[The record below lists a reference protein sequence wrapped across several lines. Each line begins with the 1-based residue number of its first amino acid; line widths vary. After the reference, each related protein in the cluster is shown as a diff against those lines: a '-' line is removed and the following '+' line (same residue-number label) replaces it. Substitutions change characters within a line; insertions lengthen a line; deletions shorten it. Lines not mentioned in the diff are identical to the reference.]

1 MLAIFARINVKWPSW
16 VKSLLQVLSILN
28 FNIDIA
34 GPECAFP
41 EFDYRDKWIVTI
53 LFPVIFGGALLIVFL
68 LVAGWKFI
76 KSRFKLSTK
85 KAKYTSHGPRLV
97 ATFLLIIYCLYLSV
111 CRRAL
116 DIFNCNP
123 PDPPDGY
130 LYTEFVSIDCEAGI
144 CKCDDPNE
152 LQAQLKPWAALALF
166 CYAIG
171 FPLFVAY
178 ITHFYRIQ
186 MKLDQLLRAHGLG
199 ESREDSIHGVDF
211 ASRKCGSKSK
221 RTYVIRKTYNM
232 LYYHFKPG
240 KVYWMVV
247 ILTRKFLVALC
258 ALMFRANI
266 GFMLSTILLILF
278 LNYVLAAKH
287 RPFMSTMERQLVLL
301 SHREKSAEAED
312 LMKRGKSQDRIPTD
326 AMLHYQLQDGIM
338 KLQEEIRERQVN
350 KKRGGGLA
358 SLDLAKGESDRAT
371 PTGKKHYYFDYNTLD
386 RVLISCA
393 IFLSIIGLM
402 FESKQFYIT
411 DLDTGL
417 EVLNPASSTF
427 YNTVL
432 ICAGLVLFGSIV
444 YYTIVFL
451 AEVVGR
457 MPKWLLFCFA
467 SKQSRHAQA
476 AAMLAAYPSMKEGA
490 IEMSVNPQLK
500 GKIGIGASAAKADAQ
515 QAEIDLNRLVGEVD
529 KLDENQKALADE
541 YRRLKAQGARAK
553 LQKGVANPR
562 DRRRQKK
569 TKQQFMREWW

>member
-1 MLAIFARINVKWPSW
+1 
-16 VKSLLQVLSILN
+16 
-28 FNIDIA
+28 
-34 GPECAFP
+34 
-41 EFDYRDKWIVTI
+41 
-53 LFPVIFGGALLIVFL
+53 
-68 LVAGWKFI
+68 
-76 KSRFKLSTK
+76 
-85 KAKYTSHGPRLV
+85 
-97 ATFLLIIYCLYLSV
+97 
-111 CRRAL
+111 
-116 DIFNCNP
+116 
-123 PDPPDGY
+123 
-130 LYTEFVSIDCEAGI
+130 
-144 CKCDDPNE
+144 
-152 LQAQLKPWAALALF
+152 
-166 CYAIG
+166 
-171 FPLFVAY
+171 
-178 ITHFYRIQ
+178 
-186 MKLDQLLRAHGLG
+186 
-199 ESREDSIHGVDF
+199 
-211 ASRKCGSKSK
+211 
-221 RTYVIRKTYNM
+221 
-232 LYYHFKPG
+232 
-240 KVYWMVV
+240 
-247 ILTRKFLVALC
+247 
-258 ALMFRANI
+258 
-266 GFMLSTILLILF
+266 
-278 LNYVLAAKH
+278 
-287 RPFMSTMERQLVLL
+287 LL

-569 TKQQFMREWW
+569 TKQQFMRAETPGQMK

>member
-1 MLAIFARINVKWPSW
+1 M
-16 VKSLLQVLSILN
+16 
-28 FNIDIA
+28 
-34 GPECAFP
+34 
-41 EFDYRDKWIVTI
+41 
-53 LFPVIFGGALLIVFL
+53 
-68 LVAGWKFI
+68 
-76 KSRFKLSTK
+76 
-85 KAKYTSHGPRLV
+85 
-97 ATFLLIIYCLYLSV
+97 
-111 CRRAL
+111 
-116 DIFNCNP
+116 
-123 PDPPDGY
+123 
-130 LYTEFVSIDCEAGI
+130 YTEFVSINCEAGI

-152 LQAQLKPWAALALF
+152 LQAQLKPWAALALVF
-166 CYAIG
+166 YAIG

-178 ITHFYRIQ
+178 ITYFYRIQ

-211 ASRKCGSKSK
+211 QSRKCGSKSK

-247 ILTRKFLVALC
+247 ILSRKFLVALC

-278 LNYVLAAKH
+278 FNYVLAAKH

-301 SHREKSAEAED
+301 KHREKSAEAED
-312 LMKRGKSQDRIPTD
+312 LMKRGKSSDRIPKD
-326 AMLHYQLQDGIM
+326 AMLHFQLQDGIM
-338 KLQEEIRERQVN
+338 KLQDEIREREAN
-350 KKRGGGLA
+350 RKRGGGLV
-358 SLDLAKGESDRAT
+358 SLEMANRDGDKEFSAV
-371 PTGKKHYYFDYNTLD
+371 KKHYYFDYNTLD

-393 IFLSIIGLM
+393 IFLCIIGLM

-411 DLDTGL
+411 DLETGF
-417 EVLNPASSTF
+417 EKLNPSSAAF

-432 ICAGLVLFGSIV
+432 ICAGLVLFGSIF
-444 YYTIVFL
+444 YYSVVFI

-467 SKQSRHAQA
+467 SKESRHAKA
-476 AAMLAAYPSMKEGA
+476 AAMLAAYPSMNEGA

-500 GKIGIGASAAKADAQ
+500 GKIGIGASAAKADALE
-515 QAEIDLNRLVGEVD
+515 AENQLNQLVGEVD
-529 KLDENQKALADE
+529 KLDANQKALADE

-553 LQKGVANPR
+553 LQKDVGNPR

-569 TKQQFMREWW
+569 TKQQFMPQHVNE